1 MTTRAARTTW
11 KGHELVT
18 KAIFEALLKQSN
30 AQNLEIKHNAK
41 IPGLKVGH
49 QIDVY
54 WKFSMGGID
63 HFVIVEVKRK
73 KAKASQGDLLKFSAV
88 LSDIPGQP
96 RGVFVSQN
104 GYQRGAVNV
113 ARAQGIEVFEI
124 KEVSQDSR
132 REHVT
137 MTNLSIAMLTVKS
150 DSAAL
155 ELTILTPT
163 ISAVRFSVDVQWI
176 KQHPEI
182 QVDEIQKG
190 VIPSLAQFIDAAGNV
205 RTTMQKLVQDC
216 VKEFGQIGQT
226 SFQET
231 FPEPTFVDGLR
242 PADPDG
248 KPIEKLKVLGVVATL
263 DIVKTTRT
271 SPLFHSDAATY
282 LFKNAVESDH
292 RYVLIREGESD
303 LEAALSSP
311 IRQFRIG

>member
-124 KEVSQDSR
+124 KEVSQDAR

-137 MTNLSIAMLTVKS
+137 MTNLSIAMLTVKPDWPRWNLRS
-150 DSAAL
+150 LLLLLA
-155 ELTILTPT
+155 P
-163 ISAVRFSVDVQWI
+163 SVFRWMC
-176 KQHPEI
+176 
-182 QVDEIQKG
+182 
-190 VIPSLAQFIDAAGNV
+190 S
-205 RTTMQKLVQDC
+205 
-216 VKEFGQIGQT
+216 
-226 SFQET
+226 
-231 FPEPTFVDGLR
+231 GLNNIR
-242 PADPDG
+242 
-248 KPIEKLKVLGVVATL
+248 KYRLMK
-263 DIVKTTRT
+263 
-271 SPLFHSDAATY
+271 
-282 LFKNAVESDH
+282 FKK
-292 RYVLIREGESD
+292 
-303 LEAALSSP
+303 ALS
-311 IRQFRIG
+311 RV